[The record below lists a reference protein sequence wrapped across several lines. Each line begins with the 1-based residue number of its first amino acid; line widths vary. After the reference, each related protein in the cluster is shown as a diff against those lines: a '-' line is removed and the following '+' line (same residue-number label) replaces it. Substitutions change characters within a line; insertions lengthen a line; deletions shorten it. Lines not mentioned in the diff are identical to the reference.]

1 MLFVEKE
8 GLEGVKYNIDFGV
21 RGESTLGR
29 EHFHDAKTGLF
40 IEVSQHFGPSL

>member
-21 RGESTLGR
+21 RGESTLGSY
-29 EHFHDAKTGLF
+29 FHDAKRGLF